1 MHHIELYETMIQ
13 DLSLSYEQRNIMK
26 ELYSMPIA
34 KASKILK
41 EIGKVIDSKVYA
53 YMTMETTLK
62 LSDKMVEIPLK

>member
-1 MHHIELYETMIQ
+1 MNHIELYETMIQ
-13 DLSLSYEQRNIMK
+13 DLSLSYEQRSIMK

-41 EIGKVIDSKVYA
+41 EIGEVIDSKVNA